1 MTKERIYLNMLLN
14 KASLTDEEKRL
25 LVNYLSKNDT
35 PELRQLLLEKFAD
48 NLLAVDATDLPQVPS
63 EKILDNI
70 YLSIL
75 EKQPSKVVS
84 IFRMRNIAAASV
96 VFLLVA
102 SVFFLIK
109 PNKPDNNSGV
119 IAKSLQADVIAPKGN
134 RAMIILA
141 NGKKLFLDSNNSG
154 LLAMQGDIL
163 IEKSDDGKISYK
175 GSTFVNE
182 FNTLFNPR
190 GSKPVELT
198 LSDGSKVWLNSESS
212 VRYPVSFVGIERVV
226 EITGEAYFEVEKVP
240 GSTFRVAV
248 AGKSMI
254 EVLGTHFNVNS
265 YAEENQANVTLLEGS
280 IRLTLPP
287 SRTSLAHTV
296 NIAPGQQA
304 SYNISENTPASISV
318 KDKVNLNAVM
328 AWKNGYFNFDNSNLQ
343 SVMRQ
348 LARWY
353 DIQVTYEG
361 NIPSRIFGGEM
372 QRDLKLSEVLKLLE
386 KNNVHFSIQ
395 NKQLIVKA

>member
-14 KASLTDEEKRL
+14 KACLTDEEMRL

-35 PELRQLLLEKFAD
+35 PKLRQLLLEKFAD
-48 NLLAVDATDLPQVPS
+48 DLLAVDTNALPHETS
-63 EKILDNI
+63 EKILGNI
-70 YLSIL
+70 YSSIL
-75 EKQPSKVVS
+75 EKKPSKVVS

-182 FNTLFNPR
+182 YNTLFNPR

-212 VRYPVSFVGIERVV
+212 VRYPVSFVGIERLV

-280 IRLTLPP
+280 ITLSLPP
-287 SRTSLAHTV
+287 SRTSLANTV

-304 SYNISENTPASISV
+304 SYNISGNTPASISV
-318 KDKVNLNAVM
+318 KDKVDLNAVM

-343 SVMRQ
+343 AVMRQ

-361 NIPSRIFGGEM
+361 KIPSRIFGGEM
-372 QRDLKLSEVLKLLE
+372 QRDLNLSEVLKLLE
-386 KNNVHFSIQ
+386 KNNIHFSIQ
-395 NKQLIVKA
+395 NKQLLVKP

>member
-1 MTKERIYLNMLLN
+1 MSKERIYLNMLLN

-48 NLLAVDATDLPQVPS
+48 DLLEDVANDLPQVTS
-63 EKILDNI
+63 EKILGNI

-84 IFRMRNIAAASV
+84 ILHMRNIAAASV
-96 VFLLVA
+96 LFLVVA
-102 SVFFLIK
+102 SVFFLLK
-109 PNKPDNNSGV
+109 PNKPDNNSAV
-119 IAKSLQADVIAPKGN
+119 IAKSLQADVMAPTGN
-134 RAMIILA
+134 RASIILA
-141 NGKKLFLDSNNSG
+141 NGKKVFLDSNNSG
-154 LLAMQGDIL
+154 VLAMQGNIR

-175 GSTFVNE
+175 GSAFENGY
-182 FNTLFNPR
+182 NTLFNPR

-328 AWKNGYFNFDNSNLQ
+328 AWKNGYFNFDNSSLQ
-343 SVMRQ
+343 TVMRQ

-361 NIPSRIFGGEM
+361 KIPSRTFGGEM
-372 QRDLKLSEVLKLLE
+372 QRDLNLSEVLKLLE

-395 NKQLIVKA
+395 NKQLMVKP